1 MINNHLITVVSGIQ
15 TVRVSITDTWAFTYR
30 GMVYDHIFRKNG
42 LLNTSIT
49 NLAGP
54 LVPYSWTIPILRS
67 NPQRLL
73 NFNSLT

>member
-15 TVRVSITDTWAFTYR
+15 TVRVPSTDTWAFTYR
-30 GMVYDHIFRKNG
+30 GMVYDHISRNG

-54 LVPYSWTIPILRS
+54 LVPYSDTIPV
-67 NPQRLL
+67 
-73 NFNSLT
+73 LTLKSC